1 MKSKILLLF
10 KKDFAE
16 RMSMFKQKG
25 ARKDIVGSVS
35 SLILLA
41 VVYGTFIYVFA
52 QLAKIYVD
60 LTFADVSTS
69 HNRVLELTTVVYA
82 LVFVVNIIVGITK
95 IHSSVAGDKDVD
107 VLICQ
112 PISMWTIF
120 FYKLIKIYF
129 SQVVSSALVL
139 VPAAIV
145 IDWVSA
151 LAGGFGFYALVLL
164 TVIVVPII
172 SCAISALLSI
182 PYTAIM
188 RLVESKFVIHLIG
201 YIVLIG
207 VGFAVYGVFLET
219 LTALMQDGN
228 IQYIFDRNT
237 VNIISIVTSYLY
249 PSNLFANVLFGEKIL
264 SSILWTLGIVVV
276 CGVVSYF
283 VVRALYVNII
293 QQRLEGRATTFTRH
307 QKCKQRSVM
316 ATLIIKEF
324 KVVLRTPSYAF
335 QYFATAVTLPFMAY
349 VCANLMQSMMKTITI
364 IDCNFAII
372 IFVMA
377 MFSILTNTFCTTNIS
392 RDGNMFAMLKTM
404 PIMAKQIVD
413 AKVIFC
419 MIVSAVSVL
428 ATAVVMLVTKML
440 VWWQAI
446 FVVLIGLALSFAE
459 IAFSTK
465 RDLKSPTFPN
475 SATQEITESNSNSSK
490 TTLLGL
496 IIAVVIGGGEV
507 ALSAILS
514 IVMDNAFL
522 AKLIPIAFIT
532 VVVATLFV
540 VSLVHL
546 KKDLDKT
553 FLETSV

>member
-10 KKDFAE
+10 KKDFTE
-16 RMSMFKQKG
+16 RMSQFKQRG
-25 ARKDIVGSVS
+25 IRKDIVGTIS
-35 SLILLA
+35 SLVLLA
-41 VVYGTFIYVFA
+41 LVYGTFIYVFA
-52 QLAKIYVD
+52 EMAKIYVE
-60 LTFADVSTS
+60 LTFADTS
-69 HNRVLELTTVVYA
+69 AAHNRVLELTTVVYA
-82 LVFVVNIIVGITK
+82 IVFIINIVVGMTK
-95 IHSSVAGDKDVD
+95 IHSSIAGDKDVD

-129 SQVVSSALVL
+129 SQVASSALVL

-145 IDWVSA
+145 MDSVSP
-151 LAGGFGFYALVLL
+151 LAGGATFYLLVLA
-164 TVIVVPII
+164 TVAIVPII
-172 SCAISALLSI
+172 SCAISALVSI

-188 RLVESKFVIHLIG
+188 RMIQSKFFVHLIG

-207 VGFAVYGVFLET
+207 VGFVAYSFFLET

-237 VNIISIVTSYLY
+237 VNAISMVTSYLY
-249 PSNLFANVLFGEKIL
+249 PANLFANMLFGKEIL
-264 SSILWTLGIVVV
+264 NSILWTIGIVVV
-276 CGVVSYF
+276 CGVISYF

-293 QQRLEGRATTFTRH
+293 QKRLEGQTKTFSRQ
-307 QKCKQRSVM
+307 QKCKKRSVM
-316 ATLIIKEF
+316 STLILKEF

-349 VCANLMQSMMKTITI
+349 VCANLMQSMMQTITI

-404 PIMAKQIVD
+404 PLQAKQIVN
-413 AKVIFC
+413 AKVVFC
-419 MIVSAVSVL
+419 MIVSTVSVL
-428 ATAVVMLVTKML
+428 ATVVVMMVTKML

-446 FVVLIGLALSFAE
+446 FVFLIGLALSYAE

-465 RDLKSPTFPN
+465 RDLARPAFPQ
-475 SATQEITESNSNSSK
+475 SATQEITEGNSNSSM

-496 IIAVVIGGGEV
+496 ILSIVIGGAQV

-514 IVMDNAFL
+514 IVMENTLL
-522 AKLIPIAFIT
+522 ATLIPIAF
-532 VVVATLFV
+532 
-540 VSLVHL
+540 VSLVVLALFIIAVVHL
-546 KKDLDKT
+546 RKNLDKM
-553 FLETSV
+553 FLETSM